1 MSFSIQTNVNSLIA
15 QENLRVNSNFQSQ
28 TIQQLTSG
36 YRINSSGDDPA
47 GLAIANSYRSS
58 VAEVTQGVRN
68 ANDGISTLQIID
80 GGMNNISQ
88 MLDRLRTL
96 ATQSASDTFTG
107 SRSVPNGEFQSLLG
121 EIDRQAQAIGLNTG
135 GQFATSL
142 AVYVGGGKA
151 AGTGAFNTA
160 NGTVNIGLTGSAV
173 DARAL
178 GLTGFQAVG
187 GTADIGDASTTST
200 VSQIVLNAANT
211 TQVGGSST
219 LYFDGPG
226 FSDANKVAAS
236 INLSGVTDMDTLVAA
251 VNAGIQAA
259 GNGNSPQATAFK
271 NANVVAS
278 AVTDANGTHLAFTS
292 PTTAF
297 QVQAGDVMANAFLGN
312 LTGTTGN
319 AIASTVTGGAT
330 EAATAAIALPVAS
343 ATDAHGQSLNVTVNN
358 VTTAVTLQAGS
369 TTAAAAAADIAAAG
383 VGNGFTASYDGTNLT
398 ISATGTGAQTVTVSD
413 GAGQTG
419 AATLGINNA
428 TASNAF
434 NPVNVTLQ
442 ITGAGLTAPQNITFS
457 PASTTAAAAIAELQ
471 TKVNSN
477 AALQTAG
484 ITVSGSAG
492 SPLVFTSYTGET
504 FAVQV
509 TGDTQNALGLGAFT
523 TNTSTTN
530 APDYTTITGNTAYVP
545 GTSYGTANLE
555 FSVNGAGTTGNQVGV
570 NLSGGD
576 ATASAVT
583 ATTAA
588 DLQGMAMTIGVAGGS
603 LNSGPVAV
611 AFGADTAAALTG
623 TYANVAGTSLT
634 INNGGG
640 AQTVNFAAAT
650 GASATAAST
659 STWNNAVGQTLTYN
673 TGAGGS
679 VTNQT
684 VNFTAAGATAANA
697 TTTAANFNNA
707 VGQTLTWTTGG
718 SNAATGTVVFTAPTA
733 ATGATVTTSAENYAA
748 ANGTALTYAI
758 SGGPGGTINLAAAP
772 ATAATATAASTS
784 TWANAAGQTLTWTT
798 GGSNAATGTVNFTA
812 APATGASVTV
822 TAAQYAT
829 GPGTDA
835 MAIDTGSGAQT
846 ITFSTPADIY
856 EAASQINAQDGTQVH
871 ASVNGSGNLV
881 ITSLNVGAHAMTFTG
896 AAALT
901 DFALSGTPYN
911 NGTAAQVLT
920 ANDVAAQITA
930 QAGTYL
936 NAAVNGAGALV
947 ITDKVT
953 GLAQTLVLSGA
964 AALTGVTTV
973 TAGTDVGLLT
983 AAQVAGQITT
993 QSAGALTATV
1003 SGTHVVIT
1011 SNTVGSA
1018 HTLTLTGAADAQLGL
1033 TTTPIANGTDVGVLT
1048 AYGAAAQITANAAA
1062 GAHLNATVNG
1072 GQLVITD
1079 QATGAAQTL
1088 TLTGAAALTGIT
1100 SGAGVTAGADA
1111 GTLTAYGV
1119 AAQITAQAGTYLN
1132 AAVNGAGA
1140 LVITSKATGLANTMT
1155 VSGAAA
1161 LTGIGTVTAG
1171 TDGDDTVTLVKAAIA
1186 AQTTGV
1192 TVSGTNPVIT
1202 ITDNTAITGTAH
1214 TLTIAGAA
1222 ATTLGLAG
1230 VNVGVAG
1237 ADTAQQQAA
1246 VINGTVGIEVNASV
1260 NASGKLVLTALDKGG
1275 HAITI
1280 NDGPMAT
1287 LLTGAA
1293 KALGFTT
1300 VLDTAVTT
1308 NTGTATSAQSVV
1320 NQLNNA
1326 FSQDAALQQAG
1337 LNAVNNAGVI
1347 TIASANNTFF
1357 RLGTATSGANA
1368 NLGFGVAYSTAQY
1381 GAGTSAAGAKMST
1394 VDAQG
1399 VSSTNAISFAALA
1412 DGSDDQALTISA
1424 TDSSGALQSKTITL
1438 ANDAT
1443 AVRNG
1448 RNIDETVAYI
1458 NTQLQ
1463 QSANPTLQQ
1472 IVAVKENNGSG
1483 EEINFLSGLG
1493 SFTVGVGSSANGNG
1507 LNTGTAE
1514 TAAGN
1519 IVGTGSTI
1527 SVDTQANALAAVTA
1541 LSAAVSQLGSAQ
1553 AAVGAGENQL
1563 NYSVGLAQS
1572 QIDNYSAAE
1581 SRIRDADV
1589 AAEAANLTK
1598 AQVLQQTS
1606 LAAMAQ
1612 ANSAPQAVLA
1622 LLRG

>member
-28 TIQQLTSG
+28 TIQELTSG

-107 SRSVPNGEFQSLLG
+107 SRTVPNGEFQSLLG

-200 VSQIVLNAANT
+200 VSQIVLNSANT
-211 TQVGGSST
+211 TQVGGAST
-219 LYFDGPG
+219 LYFAGPG

-259 GNGNSPQATAFK
+259 GNGNSPAATAFK

-312 LTGTTGN
+312 VTGTTGN

-330 EAATAAIALPVAS
+330 EAATAAIVLPVAS
-343 ATDAHGQSLNVTVNN
+343 ATNAHGQSLNVTVNN

-369 TTAAAAAADIAAAG
+369 TTAAAAATDVAAAG

-398 ISATGTGAQTVTVSD
+398 INATGAGAQTVTVSD

-434 NPVNVTLQ
+434 NPANVTLQ

-457 PASTTAAAAIAELQ
+457 TASTTAAAAIAELQ

-484 ITVSGSAG
+484 ITVGGSAG

-530 APDYTTITGNTAYVP
+530 APDYTTITGNTAYTP
-545 GTSYGTANLE
+545 GTSYGNANLE
-555 FSVNGAGTTGNQVGV
+555 FSVNGAGTTGNQVAL

-576 ATASAVT
+576 ATASTAT

-588 DLQGMAMTIGVAGGS
+588 DLEGMAMTIGVAGGS

-611 AFGADTAAALTG
+611 AFGADTAATLTG
-623 TYANVAGTSLT
+623 TWANVAGTSLT

-640 AQTVNFAAAT
+640 AQTVNFAATT
-650 GASATAAST
+650 GASATAASG

-684 VNFTAAGATAANA
+684 VTFAA
-697 TTTAANFNNA
+697 
-707 VGQTLTWTTGG
+707 
-718 SNAATGTVVFTAPTA
+718 SPA
-733 ATGATVTTSAENYAA
+733 ATGAT
-748 ANGTALTYAI
+748 
-758 SGGPGGTINLAAAP
+758 
-772 ATAATATAASTS
+772 ATATAGFGGVT
-784 TWANAAGQTLTWTT
+784 NGQTLDYNT
-798 GGSNAATGTVNFTA
+798 GSTGALAHTGVVTFSAAA
-812 APATGASVTV
+812 ATGASSGALAYSAVT
-822 TAAQYAT
+822 
-829 GPGTDA
+829 TDA
-835 MAIDTGSGAQT
+835 LTYDTTGGGGGGSGT
-846 ITFSTPADIY
+846 ITFTTPADVYAAAAQI
-856 EAASQINAQDGTQVH
+856 EAGSAGALN
-871 ASVNGSGNLV
+871 ASVVGGQLV
-881 ITSLNVGAHAMTFTG
+881 ITSTNLGSAHSMVLGG
-896 AAALT
+896 AAAVVLGMT
-901 DFALSGTPYN
+901 NPQTFN

-920 ANDVAAQITA
+920 ANDE
-930 QAGTYL
+930 
-936 NAAVNGAGALV
+936 
-947 ITDKVT
+947 
-953 GLAQTLVLSGA
+953 
-964 AALTGVTTV
+964 
-973 TAGTDVGLLT
+973 
-983 AAQVAGQITT
+983 AGQITT
-993 QSAGALTATV
+993 QAGAYLNASV
-1003 SGTHVVIT
+1003 VAGNLVIT
-1011 SNTVGSA
+1011 SRNVGSTA
-1018 HTLTLTGAADAQLGL
+1018 TTGTLLSLAGGSASLTGLG
-1033 TTTPIANGTDVGVLT
+1033 V
-1048 AYGAAAQITANAAA
+1048 
-1062 GAHLNATVNG
+1062 
-1072 GQLVITD
+1072 
-1079 QATGAAQTL
+1079 
-1088 TLTGAAALTGIT
+1088 
-1100 SGAGVTAGADA
+1100 VTAGADSVP
-1111 GTLTAYGV
+1111 LTAYGV

-1132 AAVNGAGA
+1132 ATVNGAGA
-1140 LVITSKATGLANTMT
+1140 LVITSKALGLANTMT

-1161 LTGIGTVTAG
+1161 LTGIGVVTAG
-1171 TDGDDTVTLVKAAIA
+1171 SNGDNTVALVKAAIA
-1186 AQTTGV
+1186 AQTTGL
-1192 TVSGTNPVIT
+1192 TVGGTSPVIT
-1202 ITDNTAITGTAH
+1202 ITDATAITGTAH

-1222 ATTLGLAG
+1222 AGTLGLAG
-1230 VNVGVAG
+1230 SNTGVAG
-1237 ADTAQQQAA
+1237 ADTAQQQAT

-1280 NDGPMAT
+1280 NDGPGAT
-1287 LLTGAA
+1287 NLTGAA

-1337 LNAVNNAGVI
+1337 LNAVNNSGVI

-1357 RLGTATSGANA
+1357 RMGTATSGANA

-1381 GAGTSAAGAKMST
+1381 GAGTVAAGAKMST

-1399 VSSTNAISFAALA
+1399 VSSTHAITFAALA

-1507 LNTGTAE
+1507 LNTGAAE